1 MPKEN
6 IDYSNT
12 IIYKIYC
19 IDETIKDIYVG
30 HTTHF
35 IQRKYQHKLLC
46 NNLKNVLK
54 IYKIIREN
62 GGWDNWNMVEIA
74 KYNCNDSTEARI
86 KKQLHYEELNASLN
100 SCPPYVDK
108 IQYYCFECE
117 LQCSGPT
124 QFNNHINCISHKKKQ
139 INPNNEQTI
148 INKLNIC
155 PKFICQICD
164 YSTSRKSQLERHLAT
179 PRHIMKQNETLIGTI
194 ETDKLYN
201 CNCGD
206 SFNSRTT
213 LWRHKKKCIIIQQP
227 VTTQNIIV
235 NISDLQNEDKQ
246 QELIE
251 YLLKE
256 NSEFKQL
263 MIDQNKQMLELAKNA
278 GNNNNSHNTTNNN
291 NFNLQFFLNETCK
304 DAMNIMEFVDQ
315 LQVSVKDL
323 EETGRL
329 GYSEGISKIFING
342 LKQINIS
349 DRPIHCSD
357 SKREIV
363 YIKDKN
369 EWTKEDDNKSLLTN
383 AIKHVAH
390 KNMRQIKEWTKV
402 NPEYNDSSSKQ
413 NDRYLKIVSNSM
425 NGSTEEET
433 NKNYNKIIKNITKE
447 TIIDK

>member
-1 MPKEN
+1 MKQ
-6 IDYSNT
+6 S
-12 IIYKIYC
+12 
-19 IDETIKDIYVG
+19 ETTLEQKSSRL
-30 HTTHF
+30 F
-35 IQRKYQHKLLC
+35 LC
-46 NNLKNVLK
+46 K
-54 IYKIIREN
+54 
-62 GGWDNWNMVEIA
+62 
-74 KYNCNDSTEARI
+74 
-86 KKQLHYEELNASLN
+86 
-100 SCPPYVDK
+100 
-108 IQYYCFECE
+108 
-117 LQCSGPT
+117 
-124 QFNNHINCISHKKKQ
+124 
-139 INPNNEQTI
+139 
-148 INKLNIC
+148 
-155 PKFICQICD
+155 ICD

-179 PRHIMKQNETLIGTI
+179 PRHNLKQNETQIGAI
-194 ETDKLYN
+194 ATDNVYD

-213 LWRHKKKCIIIQQP
+213 LWRHKKKCCLIQDS
-227 VTTQNIIV
+227 VTPQNIIL
-235 NISDLQNEDKQ
+235 NISDLQNDQTKQ
-246 QELIE
+246 QQFVD

-263 MIDQNKQMLELAKNA
+263 MIEQNKHMMEQMNEQNKQNKNMFELAKNS
-278 GNNNNSHNTTNNN
+278 GNHNNSHNTTNNN
-291 NFNLQFFLNETCK
+291 NFNLQIFLNDTCK

-369 EWTKEDDNKSLLTN
+369 QWNKEDDNKSLLTN

-390 KNMRQIKEWTKV
+390 KNMRQIREWTKV
-402 NPEYNDSSSKQ
+402 NPEYNNSSSKQ

-425 NGSTEEET
+425 NGSTEEEA

-447 TIIDK
+447 TVIEKE

>member
-1 MPKEN
+1 MTTDDN
-6 IDYSNT
+6 VSLV
-12 IIYKIYC
+12 KIS
-19 IDETIKDIYVG
+19 DI
-30 HTTHF
+30 
-35 IQRKYQHKLLC
+35 
-46 NNLKNVLK
+46 
-54 IYKIIREN
+54 
-62 GGWDNWNMVEIA
+62 
-74 KYNCNDSTEARI
+74 
-86 KKQLHYEELNASLN
+86 
-100 SCPPYVDK
+100 
-108 IQYYCFECE
+108 FEC
-117 LQCSGPT
+117 
-124 QFNNHINCISHKKKQ
+124 KKC
-139 INPNNEQTI
+139 NYT
-148 INKLNIC
+148 
-155 PKFICQICD
+155 
-164 YSTSRKSQLERHLAT
+164 TSRKFNLELHNNSKK
-179 PRHIMKQNETLIGTI
+179 HK
-194 ETDKLYN
+194 
-201 CNCGD
+201 
-206 SFNSRTT
+206 FNSITT
-213 LWRHKKKCIIIQQP
+213 NNNQSLVKISKVYECNNCDNFFKDRAGLWRHKKKCGIIQCKD
-227 VTTQNIIV
+227 
-235 NISDLQNEDKQ
+235 DLNDQSKQ
-246 QELIE
+246 QQLIE

-263 MIDQNKQMLELAKNA
+263 MIEQNKQMLELAKNA
-278 GNNNNSHNTTNNN
+278 GHNNNNINSHNTNNN
-291 NFNLQFFLNETCK
+291 NFNLQFFLNDTCK

-369 EWTKEDDNKSLLTN
+369 QWTKEDNNKSLLTN

-390 KNMRQIKEWTKV
+390 KNMKQIKEWTKV

-425 NGSTEEET
+425 FKEEA

>member
-1 MPKEN
+1 MTTPKHQK
-6 IDYSNT
+6 S
-12 IIYKIYC
+12 
-19 IDETIKDIYVG
+19 IKSI
-30 HTTHF
+30 
-35 IQRKYQHKLLC
+35 
-46 NNLKNVLK
+46 
-54 IYKIIREN
+54 E
-62 GGWDNWNMVEIA
+62 
-74 KYNCNDSTEARI
+74 
-86 KKQLHYEELNASLN
+86 
-100 SCPPYVDK
+100 SCEKVA
-108 IQYYCFECE
+108 
-117 LQCSGPT
+117 PT
-124 QFNNHINCISHKKKQ
+124 FC
-139 INPNNEQTI
+139 
-148 INKLNIC
+148 
-155 PKFICQICD
+155 CD
-164 YSTSRKSQLERHLAT
+164 YCAKSYKE
-179 PRHIMKQNETLIGTI
+179 PSG
-194 ETDKLYN
+194 
-201 CNCGD
+201 
-206 SFNSRTT
+206 
-213 LWRHKKKCIIIQQP
+213 LWRHKKKCTKIHEP
-227 VTTQNIIV
+227 TFN
-235 NISDLQNEDKQ
+235 DLKSHEKQ

-263 MIDQNKQMLELAKNA
+263 MIDQNKQMLELAKNSV
-278 GNNNNSHNTTNNN
+278 GHHNTTANVINNNTNN

-349 DRPIHCSD
+349 DRPIHCAD

-369 EWTKEDDNKSLLTN
+369 QWNKEDGDKSLLTN

-390 KNMRQIKEWTKV
+390 KNMKQIREWTKV

-425 NGSTEEET
+425 NGSTEEEA

-447 TIIDK
+447 TVIEK

>member
-1 MPKEN
+1 METLGDIILPKICHKFYCAFCDYGTSKKSSFVNHIASAKHKNTIAGNDFGILGNQIMPK
-6 IDYSNT
+6 ICSL
-12 IIYKIYC
+12 IYPCSFCYK
-19 IDETIKDIYVG
+19 EFKNRSG
-30 HTTHF
+30 LW
-35 IQRKYQHKLLC
+35 KHKQKC
-46 NNLKNVLK
+46 NNNNNNSDK
-54 IYKIIREN
+54 ISDQKE
-62 GGWDNWNMVEIA
+62 
-74 KYNCNDSTEARI
+74 TEA
-86 KKQLHYEELNASLN
+86 K
-100 SCPPYVDK
+100 
-108 IQYYCFECE
+108 
-117 LQCSGPT
+117 
-124 QFNNHINCISHKKKQ
+124 
-139 INPNNEQTI
+139 
-148 INKLNIC
+148 
-155 PKFICQICD
+155 
-164 YSTSRKSQLERHLAT
+164 
-179 PRHIMKQNETLIGTI
+179 
-194 ETDKLYN
+194 
-201 CNCGD
+201 
-206 SFNSRTT
+206 
-213 LWRHKKKCIIIQQP
+213 
-227 VTTQNIIV
+227 
-235 NISDLQNEDKQ
+235 
-246 QELIE
+246 ELIQ

-263 MIDQNKQMLELAKNA
+263 MIDQNKQLFELAKNS
-278 GNNNNSHNTTNNN
+278 GHHNSHNTNNNTTNNN
-291 NFNLQFFLNETCK
+291 NFNLNVFLNETCK